1 MPFAIASFKRVG
13 NRGPAT
19 MEIGESTIHQLPKS
33 AHTVWLLSGSD
44 VSLFTHPLPKLSS
57 KKLQQVLPH
66 VIEEYLLSEVGAYSA
81 TFAANR
87 EGEHWIAAIGN
98 SAHWQE
104 FSQFLAL
111 RGGRQEALPQTL
123 CLPINSAFFMPRP
136 DGLINVSA
144 RRDAADGVGV
154 TVAPE
159 NLTTTLSVIFSAPT
173 RLLKTPIEAP
183 LEPNAG
189 SDEPLKRSDAP
200 PHKAQHTPI
209 ASWTAWTALGF
220 TPEVPTYL
228 PPAES
233 YQRYD
238 WGHWINA
245 ADKCPLNLLRFY
257 KAGVFSSDLSS
268 GGKKS
273 AADQSINWAQMP
285 KLRGLLI
292 AATMTAGL
300 SLLGLNLD
308 AWRLAQQAQD
318 LQVAQQQVLTR
329 AYPNETASS
338 NPLGD
343 LTRLQ
348 SRQTTTAKPTLAPV
362 FTLLQKFEAAIQT
375 FNSDGKKIKHLEY
388 AYDPQT
394 RSYSLI
400 VQWNVLSSKDLESA
414 TKLLTGSGF
423 KILRPP
429 IKGKQNQFTW
439 TINE

>member
-1 MPFAIASFKRVG
+1 MPFAIASFRRVR

-19 MEIGESTIHQLPKS
+19 LVIGESTIHHLPKS

-154 TVAPE
+154 TVTPE
-159 NLTTTLSVIFSAPT
+159 NLATTLSVIFSAPT
-173 RLLKTPIEAP
+173 RPFETPFNTAIETSI
-183 LEPNAG
+183 ESDAG

-209 ASWTAWTALGF
+209 ASWTALGF
-220 TPEVPTYL
+220 TNEVPTYL

-238 WGHWINA
+238 WGHWINV

-257 KAGVFSSDLSS
+257 KAGLSND
-268 GGKKS
+268 GKKS
-273 AADQSINWAQMP
+273 ATGQSIQSISWAQMP
-285 KLRGLLI
+285 QLRGLLI
-292 AATMTAGL
+292 AAMAAVGF
-300 SLLGLNLD
+300 SVLGINLD

-318 LQVAQQQVLTR
+318 LQVAQQQVFTR
-329 AYPNETASS
+329 AYPNEIISS
-338 NPLGD
+338 NPLD
-343 LTRLQ
+343 ALTRLQ

-388 AYDPQT
+388 AYDLQT

-400 VQWNVLSSKDLESA
+400 VQWNVLSSKDMESA
-414 TKLLTGSGF
+414 TKLLTNSGF
-423 KILRPP
+423 KILRPQ

-439 TINE
+439 TIHE